1 METVLTNP
9 TATVAEEKV
18 VIGFDPCLLED
29 SWAMQ
34 NDGVYARG
42 LREEVNPK
50 RRDEDVANR
59 GRGVKEKFSPH
70 AVAVGKPHHH
80 YFFFPSGKQPAI
92 TGNFPPW

>member
-1 METVLTNP
+1 MLSPAAHVSVVREWSSTVRLRPRVKSESLSPLTLERNNTRHPPRSNKKVATKMETVLTNP

-42 LREEVNPK
+42 LREE
-50 RRDEDVANR
+50 
-59 GRGVKEKFSPH
+59 
-70 AVAVGKPHHH
+70 
-80 YFFFPSGKQPAI
+80 
-92 TGNFPPW
+92 